1 MATNSHTPFGGARRR
16 TLQALALVLAAG
28 VAGFGHAK
36 TYPSYGLDDDDGRDN
51 VAQMSH
57 RPTVE
62 AAFPLESY
70 GPGSTAHLVITDTA
84 PRVSIEIRHVGPESE
99 KRDGPGLRGS
109 VCVWYLAERH

>member
-1 MATNSHTPFGGARRR
+1 MATNSYTSFGGARRR

-36 TYPSYGLDDDDGRDN
+36 TYPSYGLEDDDGRDD

-57 RPTVE
+57 RPSVE

-70 GPGSTAHLVITDTA
+70 GP
-84 PRVSIEIRHVGPESE
+84 
-99 KRDGPGLRGS
+99 
-109 VCVWYLAERH
+109 